1 MQIELLND
9 FIKAYENAYEKRFD
23 SSFEGKI
30 KTLCAKLNE
39 PFMHLSKELSKEFEE
54 LIFSLEKNINV
65 AIIGQFSSGKSSLL
79 NLILQKECLPTGI
92 IPVTFKPTF
101 LHYAKE
107 YFLRVEFEDGS
118 DIITEVSELEKYTD
132 QRKGIKE
139 TRSLHIFA
147 PIPLLEKIT
156 LVDTPGLNANDT
168 DTLTTFKELR
178 NTHSIVWLSLIDN
191 AGKKSEEDA
200 IKANLKLLG
209 EHSICVLNQKD
220 KLNEVELEN
229 VMNYAKDVFSKY
241 FEKIIAISCKEAK
254 TKENYEKSNFELLL
268 KYLQN
273 LDGFKI
279 KHNFVKRKML
289 ECCEILE
296 NEIKLFD
303 EIFNKL
309 EKHFKDYELY
319 LNECFERLNSQIKI
333 LNHEILEKLKSIS
346 ERISKEIFESVKE
359 KEAHFFK
366 QAKTLFKKD
375 LYVKYNYKTPF
386 ISSDDAFLAM
396 FYNSDVMSKEFK
408 KNKNELIAAF
418 DKLKLNLNEIFE
430 TLQKDILLFKARFSN
445 IQKDNE
451 FQSDT
456 NFSELRV
463 FCNASDEYFLK
474 DFKNIL
480 FENILELDIFLEKL
494 DLKAFT
500 NYENATKL
508 SLSFF
513 SRKINESRSFY
524 ELDSSQFS
532 LFYPKKSEIYER
544 VLTELNVYEFEAL
557 LINKPIITKIV
568 KKFFEQNKALI
579 IEKTKLIDSK
589 KEELKKRM
597 DCILEVKKALK
608 ELE

>member
-1 MQIELLND
+1 MRIELLND
-9 FIKAYENAYEKRFD
+9 FIKAYEKTYEKQFD
-23 SSFEGKI
+23 SSFEGRV

-54 LIFSLEKNINV
+54 LIFSLGKNINV

-79 NLILQKECLPTGI
+79 NLILRKECLPTGI

-118 DIITEVSELEKYTD
+118 DIITEVDELENYTD
-132 QRKGIKE
+132 QRRSVKE
-139 TRSLHIFA
+139 AKSLHIFA
-147 PIPLLEKIT
+147 PIPLLKKIT

-209 EHSICVLNQKD
+209 NNSICVLNQKD
-220 KLNEVELEN
+220 KLDKVELEN
-229 VMNYAKDVFSKY
+229 VMNYAKSVFSKY
-241 FEKIIAISCKEAK
+241 FEQIIAISCKEAK
-254 TKENYEKSNFELLL
+254 DEESYERSNFELLL

-273 LDGFKI
+273 LDELSVKRD
-279 KHNFVKRKML
+279 FVKRKMF
-289 ECCEILE
+289 EFCEILE
-296 NEIKLFD
+296 HEIKLFD
-303 EIFNKL
+303 EIFNTLKN
-309 EKHFKDYELY
+309 HFKNYELY
-319 LNECFERLNSQIKI
+319 LDEYFKNLDSKIRI

-346 ERISKEIFESVKE
+346 ERISKEIFDSVKE
-359 KEAHFFK
+359 KEAYFYK
-366 QAKTLFKKD
+366 EAKVLFRKD
-375 LYVKYNYKTPF
+375 LYVKYDYKAPF

-408 KNKNELIAAF
+408 KNKNELIVAF
-418 DKLKLNLNEIFE
+418 NELKTNLNRIFE

-451 FQSDT
+451 FQSDI
-456 NFSELRV
+456 NFSELRA

-474 DFKNIL
+474 DFKNVL
-480 FENILELDIFLEKL
+480 FENTLELDIFLEKL
-494 DLKAFT
+494 NLKAFA

-508 SLSFF
+508 SLGFF
-513 SRKINESRSFY
+513 SRKINESRNFY

-557 LINKPIITKIV
+557 LINKPVITKIV
-568 KKFFEQNKALI
+568 KNLFEQNKVLI
-579 IEKTKLIDSK
+579 TEKITLIDSK

-597 DCILEVKKALK
+597 DRVLEVKVALK

>member
-220 KLNEVELEN
+220 KLSEVELEN

-418 DKLKLNLNEIFE
+418 DELKLNLNEIFE

>member
-418 DKLKLNLNEIFE
+418 DELKLNLNEIFE

-557 LINKPIITKIV
+557 LINKPSITKIV

>member
-9 FIKAYENAYEKRFD
+9 FIKAYENAYEKHFD
-23 SSFEGKI
+23 LSFEGKI
-30 KTLCAKLNE
+30 KALCAKLNE
-39 PFMHLSKELSKEFEE
+39 PFMHLSKDLSKEFEE

-118 DIITEVSELEKYTD
+118 DIITEINELENYTD
-132 QRKGIKE
+132 QRKNIKQ

-147 PIPLLEKIT
+147 PIEILKNIT
-156 LVDTPGLNANDT
+156 LIDTPGLNANDT

-220 KLNEVELEN
+220 KLSEVELEN
-229 VMNYAKDVFSKY
+229 VINYAKSVFSRY
-241 FEKIIAISCKEAK
+241 FKSIIAISCKEAK
-254 TKENYEKSNFELLL
+254 QKENYEKSNFKLLL
-268 KYLQN
+268 EHLQK
-273 LDGFKI
+273 LDAPSI
-279 KHNFVKRKML
+279 KRTFVKRKML
-289 ECCEILE
+289 EFCGILE
-296 NEIKLFD
+296 EEAELFEGIFYKLK
-303 EIFNKL
+303 E
-309 EKHFKDYELY
+309 HFEDYKLY
-319 LNECFERLNSQIKI
+319 LQECFENLSSKISI
-333 LNHEILEKLKSIS
+333 LNHDILEKLKSIS

-359 KEAHFFK
+359 KEAHFYK
-366 QAKTLFKKD
+366 EVRTLFKKD
-375 LYVKYNYKTPF
+375 LYLKYNYKTPF

-396 FYNSDVMSKEFK
+396 FYNSDVMGKEFK
-408 KNKNELIAAF
+408 RNKNELILAF
-418 DKLKLNLNEIFE
+418 DALKLSLNEIFE

-445 IQKDNE
+445 IQRDNE
-451 FQSDT
+451 FQSAT

-463 FCNASDEYFLK
+463 FCNASEEYFLK
-474 DFKNIL
+474 DFKDLL
-480 FENILELDIFLEKL
+480 FKKLLELDLFLEKL
-494 DLKAFT
+494 DLKAFA

-513 SRKINESRSFY
+513 SRKINESRAFY

-557 LINKPIITKIV
+557 LINKPVITRIV
-568 KKFFEQNKALI
+568 KEFFEQNENLISQKIALI
-579 IEKTKLIDSK
+579 ASK
-589 KEELKKRM
+589 KEELKKRTNR
-597 DCILEVKKALK
+597 ILEVKEALK

>member
-220 KLNEVELEN
+220 KLSEVELEN

-418 DKLKLNLNEIFE
+418 DKLKLKLNEIFE